1 MAMFGRATANDQ
13 LRAYEPTMAERIPI
27 ALQGMFG
34 KLGLDKYKARSFAK
48 PIADALEWSPVG
60 AAAAAI
66 DAGVAARK
74 STTTTGM
81 FGNLAGGAALAALG
95 AVPGGKALRGAVN
108 DARRGIVAYHGSPH
122 TFDKFSLDK
131 IGTGE
136 GAQAYGHGLYFA
148 ENEGV
153 ARGYR
158 DKLAGY
164 SPDLVVGGN
173 NLGGYNPNLRSGENS
188 QRIAEQFGVDVND
201 AHVIEGALRQLHE
214 QSWNNAPRSL
224 DGLADKLSQGAGPR
238 YAEHIKAKVAELA
251 PKLDAVEFRKPGSMY
266 QVRINADPADFLDWD
281 KPLAEQSDKVRAA
294 LAGTAPRN
302 PLYESFDPNR
312 IVHEPEMSGRAIYDR
327 IKIGEG
333 GSDAALNPLRDAGVA
348 GIKYLDAGSRGAGD
362 GSRNF
367 VVFNDKLI
375 DILKR
380 YGWVPG
386 TAVPT
391 ALMARAQSEAM
402 GKPEAGGI

>member
-48 PIADALEWSPVG
+48 PIADALEWSPLG

-74 STTTTGM
+74 SPTTTGM

-131 IGTGE
+131 IGTGT
-136 GAQAYGHGLYFA
+136 GVSAFGHGLNFSKS
-148 ENEGV
+148 ERV
-153 ARGYR
+153 ATDYR
-158 DKLAGY
+158 DSLAARSAMVDGVK
-164 SPDLVVGGN
+164 SRGGE
-173 NLGGYNPNLRSGENS
+173 S
-188 QRIAEQFGVDVND
+188 D
-201 AHVIEGALRQLHE
+201 AHDVLLNHGWDVDAALEAAKDHLNHFTKVDRSYSRANAWSSILTDLQRWKDTGAVVP
-214 QSWNNAPRSL
+214 NKGSL
-224 DGLADKLSQGAGPR
+224 YK
-238 YAEHIKAKVAELA
+238 
-251 PKLDAVEFRKPGSMY
+251 
-266 QVRINADPADFLDWD
+266 VRINADEGDFIDWN
-281 KPLAEQSDKVRAA
+281 KPLSEQSDKVRLAA
-294 LAGTAPRN
+294 SRLVIPNDNPRVVRQLQDGTLSGSGLYHAPLQLGLQN
-302 PLYESFDPNR
+302 A
-312 IVHEPEMSGRAIYDR
+312 EPATKAWADQGI
-327 IKIGEG
+327 
-333 GSDAALNPLRDAGVA
+333 AGVS
-348 GIKYLDAGSRGAGD
+348 YLGD
-362 GSRNF
+362 NARNGGVQAQNF
-367 VVFNDKLI
+367 SVFNDKLI

-402 GKPEAGGI
+402 GTPEAGGI